1 MTRGYFT
8 GESRF
13 RRHYL
18 CRMHRAETHLNNEMM
33 KNFVVII
40 SFLLYLLLAV
50 SKHANAQTIRKL
62 DDATVNS
69 LNSTINSRF
78 NSYNLKGLAVGIIYG
93 GEIVYTNAWGNATS
107 ILPFTTNTK
116 TVIASVSK
124 TVTALMA
131 MRMVQD
137 GDIAL
142 DDPITDYIPFAGGNN
157 ITIRHL
163 LSHQSGIGHYDNCG
177 GGYTGQF
184 NWASSIVTVSGC
196 SRCVNPP
203 GSARLYTTFGTTLL
217 GSLIERVGLDVYG
230 RNYRELY
237 SDWIRNPAGLTN
249 MTAEYD
255 DSEPL
260 LANGYTQG
268 GTVMDRGWSD
278 IGWRLPAGGFV
289 SNITDLADYGRGILR
304 NTFVS
309 ATTAGQMR
317 IVQPVSGSASVS
329 CGSTT
334 GANWG
339 LGFIIDGSGD
349 NLRMWHNGESNH
361 GYSSLLYLYPTQGS
375 GIVLICNNADQSD
388 RLGDIRE
395 AIEDLAICPST
406 RNFTNE
412 ISWSA
417 PRMYEANLDITI
429 NTPVTSTAEVILDGG
444 RSVIMTPGFEVTAGK
459 TFRAVADGCN
469 GLVRKF

>member
-1 MTRGYFT
+1 
-8 GESRF
+8 
-13 RRHYL
+13 
-18 CRMHRAETHLNNEMM
+18 M
-33 KNFVVII
+33 KNFFLII
-40 SFLLYLLLAV
+40 SFLLYLLLALN
-50 SKHANAQTIRKL
+50 KHTKAQTIRKL
-62 DDATVNS
+62 DDGTVNS
-69 LNSTINSRF
+69 LNSTINSQF
-78 NSYNLKGLAVGIIYG
+78 TSKNLKGLAVGIIYG
-93 GEIVYTNAWGNATS
+93 GEIVYTYAVGNATN
-107 ILPFTTNTK
+107 ILPFTTSTK

-131 MRMVQD
+131 MRMVQN

-142 DDPITDYIPFAGGNN
+142 NDPVTNYVPFIGGNN

-163 LSHQSGIGHYDNCG
+163 LSHQSGIGHYDDCP
-177 GGYTGQF
+177 GGYDGQF
-184 NWASSIVTVSGC
+184 NGFNSMLVVAGC

-203 GSARLYTTFGTTLL
+203 GSARMYTTFGTTLL
-217 GSLIERVGLDVYG
+217 GSIVDKVGQDVYG

-237 SDWIRNPAGLTN
+237 NDWIRNPAGLTN

-268 GTVMDRGWSD
+268 GSAMSRGWSD

-289 SNITDLADYGRGILR
+289 SDITDLTDYGRGIIR

-309 ATTAGQMR
+309 AATANQMR
-317 IVQPVSGSASVS
+317 IVQSVSGGASVS

-339 LGFIIDGSGD
+339 LGFVVDNSGD
-349 NLRMWHNGESNH
+349 DQRVWHNGESNH
-361 GYSSLLYLYPTQGS
+361 GYSSLLYLYPRQGS
-375 GIVLICNNADQSD
+375 GIVLICNNENQSD
-388 RLGDIRE
+388 ALMDIRQ

-406 RNFTNE
+406 RNFTNS
-412 ISWSA
+412 ISWGT
-417 PRMYEANLDITI
+417 PLMYEADLDINI
-429 NTPVTSTAEVILDGG
+429 DAPVTTTSGEVILDAG
-444 RSVIMTPGFEVTAGK
+444 RSVIMKPGFEVTAGK

-469 GLVRKF
+469 GAVRKF